1 MINSVIHETILRDIV
16 DVITDVKDE
25 YNDAKSAVTG
35 SKGGTNFTSIARASS
50 NLVLVFPFM
59 CDSTVSMETASMT
72 AKAIERQCVSMLRL
86 LFSAIEISSAQNAM
100 DYLAQ
105 FHKNID
111 AGSMGLDDFID
122 MIDGLA
128 ESGDVVIKDA
138 SVYNT
143 IREEVSMMYTAA
155 NSYLAE
161 SVNEESL
168 MDYSIIDRYGSIN
181 VLKEAK
187 N

>member
-86 LFSAIEISSAQNAM
+86 LFSAVDSRLSPP
-100 DYLAQ
+100 
-105 FHKNID
+105 
-111 AGSMGLDDFID
+111 SRRPGLSDSCYR
-122 MIDGLA
+122 GRA
-128 ESGDVVIKDA
+128 
-138 SVYNT
+138 
-143 IREEVSMMYTAA
+143 
-155 NSYLAE
+155 
-161 SVNEESL
+161 
-168 MDYSIIDRYGSIN
+168 DRFFAPLPPFRCPRVGGQW
-181 VLKEAK
+181 
-187 N
+187 

>member
-86 LFSAIEISSAQNAM
+86 LFSACEVTSAENAR

-105 FHKNID
+105 FHTNINRMD
-111 AGSMGLDDFID
+111 VGDITLDDFLSIMD
-122 MIDGLA
+122 QMS
-128 ESGDVVIKDA
+128 ESGDLIVKDRK
-138 SVYNT
+138 VYNT
-143 IREEVSMMYTAA
+143 IKEQLHMMCNNATYFE
-155 NSYLAE
+155 E
-161 SVNEESL
+161 SVNE
-168 MDYSIIDRYGSIN
+168 DNFRYN
-181 VLKEAK
+181 VIT
-187 N
+187 